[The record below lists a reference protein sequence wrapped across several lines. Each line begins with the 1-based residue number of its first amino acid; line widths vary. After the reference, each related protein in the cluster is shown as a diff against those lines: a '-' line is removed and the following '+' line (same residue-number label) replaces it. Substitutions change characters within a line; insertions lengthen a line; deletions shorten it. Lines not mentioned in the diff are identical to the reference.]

1 MKLITSLQKRQMAEY
16 LRTANI
22 NKKEAWYTFTAAF
35 IQTLEYI
42 IETICLTIDQWDRVM
57 SPLLSIVLQKSGIT
71 KVFPR
76 TMIYSSTKYHGLG
89 VWYTWYHR

>member
-1 MKLITSLQKRQMAEY
+1 MTEY
-16 LRTANI
+16 LRTVNI

-35 IQTLEYI
+35 IQTLEYL

-76 TMIYSSTKYHGLG
+76 TMIYSSTKYHGLC
-89 VWYTWYHR
+89 VLYTWYHR